1 MEIRAVGRKTLQLCA
16 RDGDH
21 GFEPFNWE
29 RSVSKGETAMWGYGY
44 NMMGW
49 SWVVGAVLI
58 VLVIVA
64 VIVVLRLV
72 PGRAHHPL
80 VNTQAVAGEVLT
92 PRQILDERYAKGD
105 LTTKE
110 YLERVKHLGS
120 A

>member
-1 MEIRAVGRKTLQLCA
+1 MEIRAVGRMALWLRA

-21 GFEPFNWE
+21 GFESFNWE
-29 RSVSKGETAMWGYGY
+29 RSVNKGEVAMWGYGY

-58 VLVIVA
+58 VLVVVA

-72 PGRAHHPL
+72 PSRTHHPL
-80 VNTQAVAGEVLT
+80 VNPQAAAGEALT

-110 YLERVKHLGS
+110 YLERVKHLG
-120 A
+120 